1 MALDDQPEISFS
13 IPKVHCHGNQFLLLI
28 STELIRWTQAD
39 SGAAGRVNV
48 GLCPAYSSVQYVA
61 LLDLII
67 CLDILPRT
75 KNACKTAEM
84 KMKQETALIIIVLV
98 GLKIIIINVFV

>member
-1 MALDDQPEISFS
+1 MAQPGGLTLAFALHL
-13 IPKVHCHGNQFLLLI
+13 VLC
-28 STELIRWTQAD
+28 ST
-39 SGAAGRVNV
+39 
-48 GLCPAYSSVQYVA
+48 VA

-98 GLKIIIINVFV
+98 GLKIIIINVFL